1 MDGGEEVD
9 APPRTCW
16 GAGGMRRG
24 GHVLGT
30 GCAGGGDHGEP
41 HRSGLAPGSSL
52 RLVAKA
58 LDEAG
63 QEVPDV
69 PLTWRS
75 EDSLVVRVS
84 EAGLVTALRPG
95 TTRVWAAGAGRAG
108 AARIVVPQ
116 PPPGAVAT
124 VHMGPAVVEIYPGQT
139 AGFEVVAM
147 DANGVVV
154 PGRAVTWSVSDPR
167 ILLLDAAGGITGA
180 WPGTAVVN
188 AIVDGVAGAAVV
200 TVLYPAPVLDSV
212 APASLPSEAAA
223 PRSGFAAW
231 ATHRSPWCGWR
242 VRP

>member
-1 MDGGEEVD
+1 MVSPTDRE
-9 APPRTCW
+9 
-16 GAGGMRRG
+16 
-24 GHVLGT
+24 
-30 GCAGGGDHGEP
+30 
-41 HRSGLAPGSSL
+41 LAPGSSL

-154 PGRAVTWSVSDPR
+154 LGRAVTWSASDPR

-200 TVLYPAPVLDSV
+200 TV
-212 APASLPSEAAA
+212 SLIRPRYWTALHRRACRREAAA
-223 PRSGFAAW
+223 PRSGFAGPGPH
-231 ATHRSPWCGWR
+231 T
-242 VRP
+242 